1 MLCRSL
7 LHPIR
12 TEVIVIGRRDRESL
26 QYRNKKADS
35 ELYITTLFLKLMIKC
50 NIERIY
56 LLTIEKNNYPVTFFS
71 LRQYC
76 KNS

>member
-35 ELYITTLFLKLMIKC
+35 ELYITTLFKIDDKMQHRT
-50 NIERIY
+50 N
-56 LLTIEKNNYPVTFFS
+56 
-71 LRQYC
+71 
-76 KNS
+76 

>member
-26 QYRNKKADS
+26 QHRNKKADS
-35 ELYITTLFLKLMIKC
+35 EFARNNTFLKLMIIS
-50 NIERIY
+50 NIEQID
-56 LLTIEKNNYPVTFFS
+56 LLTIEKNNYPVTFFFIKTI
-71 LRQYC
+71 L
-76 KNS
+76 

>member
-35 ELYITTLFLKLMIKC
+35 EFCT
-50 NIERIY
+50 
-56 LLTIEKNNYPVTFFS
+56 
-71 LRQYC
+71 
-76 KNS
+76 

>member
-35 ELYITTLFLKLMIKC
+35 ELYITTLFKIDDKMQHRTNLSPY
-50 NIERIY
+50 N
-56 LLTIEKNNYPVTFFS
+56 
-71 LRQYC
+71 
-76 KNS
+76 